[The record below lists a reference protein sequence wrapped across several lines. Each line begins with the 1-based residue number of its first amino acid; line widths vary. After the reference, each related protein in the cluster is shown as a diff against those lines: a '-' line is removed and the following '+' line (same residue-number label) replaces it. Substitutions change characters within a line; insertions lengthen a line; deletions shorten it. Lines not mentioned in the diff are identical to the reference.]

1 MSHTLRVTASVL
13 AVAALLAAAPASAQL
28 RATPEL
34 RPAPADS
41 RPRSADYIVAV
52 VNSEPITN
60 HEVRTRA
67 LRFEQQLRQ
76 DGQAVPPRAELLRLV
91 LERLISERAQ
101 LQLARD
107 SGVRVDEAMINQ
119 AEANF
124 AAQNNVTVEDL
135 RRRLSADGIPA
146 AAFREDLRN
155 QLLLLRLRDRE
166 VESRVR
172 VSDLEVEQY
181 LREQQSTDSA
191 VELNLAQVLVAVPEN
206 APPSQVQTLQARAET
221 VQRRASAGEDFAAL
235 AREFSDAPG
244 ASSTGGQ
251 MGLRPADRYPE
262 LFVEAVKPL
271 QTGAV
276 TGVLRSGAGFHVL
289 KVVERRAAG
298 MQATTVTQ
306 THARHILLRPTGN
319 LTEVGARRRLE
330 EFRQR
335 VQSGQADFAA
345 LAREHS
351 QDASASRGGDLGW
364 VNPGTFVPEFEEA
377 LARLSPG
384 QVSEPIVSR
393 FGVHL
398 IQLLDR
404 REAALGQRE
413 QREIVRNMLREKKL
427 DDAYVQWAQ
436 DVRGRAY
443 VDFREPPT

>member
-1 MSHTLRVTASVL
+1 MPHTLRVTASVL
-13 AVAALLAAAPASAQL
+13 VLAALAPVPASAQL
-28 RATPEL
+28 RAAPEL
-34 RPAPADS
+34 RPPAADT
-41 RPRSADYIVAV
+41 RPRAADYIVAV

-60 HEVRTRA
+60 NEVRTRA

-76 DGQAVPPRAELLRLV
+76 DGQAVPPRPELLRTV

-124 AAQNNVTVEDL
+124 AAQNNVTVDDL
-135 RRRLSADGIPA
+135 RRRLSADGIPT

-181 LREQQSTDSA
+181 LREQQSSDSA
-191 VELNLAQVLVAVPEN
+191 IELNLAQVLVAVPEN
-206 APPSQVQTLQARAET
+206 APPSQVQTLQAKAET

-244 ASSTGGQ
+244 ASTTGGQ

-262 LFVEAVKPL
+262 LFVDAVKPL

-298 MQATTVTQ
+298 MQAATVTQ

-398 IQLLDR
+398 IQLLER

-413 QREIVRNMLREKKL
+413 QREMVRNLLREKKL